1 MAIPQESPKP
11 GRFQRYLNFVARR
24 TSGLYFRDILRN
36 QQEILRRQEALSDQL
51 RAAPP
56 SQARPVVYLGDHKV
70 LTRTAQGYKIVLD
83 TRDQSLFPHIA
94 LDGHWESWVTD
105 VLMKNLRPGMTVV
118 DAGANVGYFTLIA
131 CNAVGTEGHVFAFE
145 PDPETYE
152 MLFRSV
158 ELNGFRQICQCH
170 RVALSS
176 SRGKARFYRFSAH
189 FGGNS
194 LWHCGGATTEF
205 GDKVAEVEVDTIPF
219 DDFAEEAGIRGR
231 IDLMK
236 IDTEGSEAHVLQ
248 GMQKTLADNPNIILL
263 CEFNAEHIRSSNCDP
278 EVAADSLLENGFK
291 FRIIHY
297 DGSIRPISR
306 QELLEHND
314 AVLFLQRE

>member
-1 MAIPQESPKP
+1 
-11 GRFQRYLNFVARR
+11 
-24 TSGLYFRDILRN
+24 
-36 QQEILRRQEALSDQL
+36 LRRQEELSEQL
-51 RAAPP
+51 RQAANGGAAR
-56 SQARPVVYLGDHKV
+56 QAVYLGDHKV
-70 LTRTAQGYKIVLD
+70 LTRTAQGHKIVLD

-94 LDGHWESWVTD
+94 LDGEWESWVTD
-105 VLMKNLRPGMTVV
+105 VLVKNLRPGMTVV

-131 CNAVGTEGHVFAFE
+131 CNAVGREGRVFAFE

-158 ELNGFRQICQCH
+158 EMNGFRQICQCH
-170 RVALSS
+170 RMALSS
-176 SRGKARFYRFSAH
+176 SRGKARFYRFSQH

-194 LWHCGGATTEF
+194 LWHRGGATTEF
-205 GDKVAEVEVDTIPF
+205 GDKVSEVEVDTIPF
-219 DDFAEEAGIRGR
+219 DEFAESAGIRGR
-231 IDLMK
+231 IDLIK

-248 GMQKTLADNPNIILL
+248 GMQKTLAANPNIVLL

-278 EVAADSLLENGFK
+278 ETAADSLLENGFK

-306 QELLEHND
+306 TELLDHND